1 LLATSA
7 PYKRETDKLGPSQH
21 QPTFLLTIIMQLLV
35 FEDGAP
41 VLQPTYATSDDEKL
55 LYDGAKSFSRSK
67 RSRIPAMITCGP
79 QGYPGDEHK
88 LEEKAKEEEIDLVI
102 DCAPQNYAEEQK
114 GEGEEE
120 EAAAAEEEEYGSFLS
135 LMESEIH
142 EDNRYG
148 MQRLMQL
155 ANSEF
160 VNLKQNGTIA
170 QALICGDY
178 TSHYDCAERLRCV
191 FLSFLSSKVLRLPA
205 LRVLASSIE
214 LIISL
219 ERTKPCDVNFSSRF
233 WRATLETFA
242 NNLEDEEVERIE
254 ATLSIKCLRLL
265 QTIDPPTINPF
276 IRYSML
282 PYILNAHHLAT
293 IERDRVLQREST
305 KLLSLFGITPDEY

>member
-1 LLATSA
+1 
-7 PYKRETDKLGPSQH
+7 
-21 QPTFLLTIIMQLLV
+21 MQLLV
-35 FEDGAP
+35 FEDGVP
-41 VLQPTYATSDDEKL
+41 VLQPTYVTSDDENL
-55 LYDGAKSFSRSK
+55 RYDGAMSLFRSK
-67 RSRIPAMITCGP
+67 RSRIPVMITCGP
-79 QGYPGDEHK
+79 QGYPGEEHK
-88 LEEKAKEEEIDLVI
+88 LEEEEKEEEFDLVI

-114 GEGEEE
+114 GEE
-120 EAAAAEEEEYGSFLS
+120 EAAAEKEEEYGSFLL

-170 QALICGDY
+170 KALICGDY
-178 TSHYDCAERLRCV
+178 TSNYDCAERLRGV
-191 FLSFLSSKVLRLPA
+191 FLSFLSSQVLRLPA

-219 ERTKPCDVNFSSRF
+219 ERTPCKVNFSTRF
-233 WRATLETFA
+233 WRATFETFA
-242 NNLEDEEVERIE
+242 NILEDEEVERIE

-265 QTIDPPTINPF
+265 QTIDPTTINPF

-282 PYILNAHHLAT
+282 PYILNAHHIAT

-305 KLLSLFGITPDEY
+305 KLLSLFGITPDEH